1 MNLLRGR
8 FYLDLTPSSE
18 VLPDNGSESGLGNM
32 DQSIDVSVLPREV
45 RMKRR
50 RNILLIA
57 GIAMLVAPLPLFA
70 HHGRA
75 GYDSA
80 KLATV
85 KGTVTTVAFMNPHVL
100 VQMEVK
106 GSNGSVEKW
115 MVEGTSPNMLVRE
128 GWAKNTVKP
137 GDEITATGHP
147 AKDGA
152 KAIRIEKLVL
162 SNGQELTFLGPGS

>member
-1 MNLLRGR
+1 MKNRSMNLL
-8 FYLDLTPSSE
+8 
-18 VLPDNGSESGLGNM
+18 V
-32 DQSIDVSVLPREV
+32 
-45 RMKRR
+45 
-50 RNILLIA
+50 A
-57 GIAMLVAPLPLFA
+57 GIAFLGISFPVSA

-80 KLATV
+80 KISTV
-85 KGTVTTVAFMNPHVL
+85 KGTVAAVEFANPHVL
-100 VQMEVK
+100 VHLDVK

-115 MVEGTSPNMLVRE
+115 VVEGTSPNMLVRE

-147 AKDGA
+147 AKDGS
-152 KAIRIEKLVL
+152 KALRIEKLVL